1 MEVTEVPPVFQVRM
15 VRGELVDETG
25 SSALEWIGLI
35 RAARNSQEQTLEA
48 VADLPGGQV
57 PHLRLRVGL
66 AALLHPL
73 PVLSSLLKEFPFF
86 PSQIFYR
93 ALRDVQPGEELT
105 VWYSNPLA
113 QWFDIPVTATPTH
126 DEKGTDA
133 GIHFRANKLKE
144 TKQTPFNWRIW
155 RELKLR

>member
-1 MEVTEVPPVFQVRM
+1 VPPVFQVRM
-15 VRGELVDETG
+15 VRGELVDEAG

-48 VADLPGGQV
+48 VADLPGG
-57 PHLRLRVGL
+57 
-66 AALLHPL
+66 
-73 PVLSSLLKEFPFF
+73 
-86 PSQIFYR
+86 QIFYR

-133 GIHFRANKLKE
+133 VI
-144 TKQTPFNWRIW
+144 
-155 RELKLR
+155 